1 MNIEQLL
8 ESAIT
13 AQVSD
18 VFVVAGMPIVF
29 KQYGQM
35 KRQTEEVLQPHQ
47 TEQLIREIYKTAER
61 EIDSYLTTGDDDFSF
76 SITKKGRFRVNAYRQ
91 RNSMAAVIRVVKFE
105 LPNPAQM
112 HIPETIINLAQKT
125 KGLILVTGPAGSG
138 KSTTLACMIDK
149 INHTKQGHIVTLEDP
164 IEFIHKHGQ
173 SIVSQRE
180 IDIDTASYMRG
191 LKAVLR
197 EAPDVI
203 LLGEMRDYETMQI
216 ALTAAETGQMVLST
230 LHTLGAA
237 NTIDRIIDGFPAN
250 QQQQIRIQLSMV
262 LQAVVCQ
269 QLIPTSDGGVMPA
282 FEILLVNQAIRN
294 LIRDGKTHQIEAMIQ
309 SSVHEGMK
317 TMDMSLVELFKQGKI
332 TKERVLMHTAN
343 VEYVQRKYNI

>member
-1 MNIEQLL
+1 MNITQLL
-8 ESAIT
+8 ETAI
-13 AQVSD
+13 AEHVSD
-18 VFVVAGMPIVF
+18 VFIVAGTPIVF

-35 KRQTEEVLQPHQ
+35 KPQTEEILHPCE
-47 TEQLIREIYKTAER
+47 TEELIQHLYKMASRDMKT
-61 EIDSYLTTGDDDFSF
+61 YLETGDDDFSF
-76 SITKKGRFRVNAYRQ
+76 SISQVGRFRVNAYRQ

-105 LPNPAQM
+105 LPRPAQM
-112 HIPETIINLAQKT
+112 HIPQAIIDLTQKT

-138 KSTTLACMIDK
+138 KSTTLTCMIDQ
-149 INHTKQGHIVTLEDP
+149 INNTRQGHIVTLEDP
-164 IEFIHKHGQ
+164 IEFIHKHNQ

-180 IDIDTASYMRG
+180 IDIDTQSYMKG

-216 ALTAAETGQMVLST
+216 ALTAAETGQLVLST

-269 QLIPTSDGGVMPA
+269 QLIPTGDGGVVPA
-282 FEILLVNQAIRN
+282 FEILFINQAIRN
-294 LIRDGKTHQIEAMIQ
+294 LIRDGKTHQIEAMIH
-309 SSVHEGMK
+309 SSAQDGMK
-317 TMDMSLVELFKQGKI
+317 TMDTSILELYRAGKI
-332 TKERVLMHTAN
+332 TKENALLNAMNTELM
-343 VEYVQRKYNI
+343 EKRM